1 MDGQK
6 AKDRLETLRSGYIA
20 PKQQEGEQAETAPL
34 IDESWIA
41 EMSYNV
47 DALTGLEFD
56 LGGDKTFTFGLDDA
70 YKGELKQ
77 KNAQLENY
85 FDPYVREDGSWDY
98 DTLSSHR
105 AVIDNI
111 DTIVQSAY
119 RQGMSDGQRGVVTN
133 AANVQTAA
141 PNDASGQNQPTPL
154 ADQVRQILQK
164 NNSKVT
170 FNI

>member
-1 MDGQK
+1 
-6 AKDRLETLRSGYIA
+6 
-20 PKQQEGEQAETAPL
+20 
-34 IDESWIA
+34 
-41 EMSYNV
+41 MSQNV

-70 YKGELKQ
+70 YKSQLKQ

-85 FDPYVREDGSWDY
+85 FDTYVREDGSWDY

-105 AVIDNI
+105 AVVDNVDKI
-111 DTIVQSAY
+111 ISSAY
-119 RQGMSDGQRGVVTN
+119 RQGMSDGQRGVVNN
-133 AANVQTAA
+133 AANVKTVA
-141 PNDASGQNQPTPL
+141 PNDAGGQNQANPL
-154 ADQVRQILQK
+154 TDQVRDILRG

>member
-1 MDGQK
+1 M
-6 AKDRLETLRSGYIA
+6 
-20 PKQQEGEQAETAPL
+20 
-34 IDESWIA
+34 
-41 EMSYNV
+41 
-47 DALTGLEFD
+47 
-56 LGGDKTFTFGLDDA
+56 
-70 YKGELKQ
+70 KQ

-141 PNDASGQNQPTPL
+141 PNDASGQNQPNPL